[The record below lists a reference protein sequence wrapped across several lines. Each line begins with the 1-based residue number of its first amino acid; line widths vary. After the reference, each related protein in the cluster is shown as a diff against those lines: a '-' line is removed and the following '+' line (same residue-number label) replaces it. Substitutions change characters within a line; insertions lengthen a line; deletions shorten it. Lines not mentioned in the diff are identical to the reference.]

1 MCFDPD
7 SRPPID
13 CGKLAVDTGAFR
25 LGIAGGKSMAACFA
39 VPSGIHTWGAGVVLL
54 PDNRGVTPFYER
66 LTECLAS
73 EGFPV
78 LAIDYFAR
86 EEGSAGTGGPS
97 AATDMRAVMQRI
109 ADLTR
114 DGCLEQMTAAAQ
126 FLRERSGVRKV
137 MALGFCMGGRIAF
150 LAARPEFGLTGV
162 IGLYGSTEAILD
174 APGPTQVANRM
185 SGPVL
190 GIFGGADAYIPAT
203 AVEGFGK
210 ALQAAGVNHEIVVY
224 PEAPHSFFDVAYAEH
239 REICSDTWRRI
250 LGFLRSGQLTS

>member
-13 CGKLAVDTGAFR
+13 CGTLAVDTETFR
-25 LGIAGGKSMAACFA
+25 LGIGGGKSMAACFA
-39 VPSGIHTWGAGVVLL
+39 VPSGIHAWGAGVVLL

-86 EEGSAGTGGPS
+86 EEGPSGMGGSSA
-97 AATDMRAVMQRI
+97 DMRAVIQRV

-114 DGCLEQMTAAAQ
+114 DGCLEQMTAAVQ

-190 GIFGGADAYIPAT
+190 GIFGGADASISAA
-203 AVEGFGK
+203 AVAGFGE
-210 ALQAAGVNHEIVVY
+210 ALQAAGVGHEIVVY

-239 REICSDTWRRI
+239 REICADTWRRM
-250 LGFLRSGQLTS
+250 LEFLRSGQLTS

>member
-13 CGKLAVDTGAFR
+13 CGELAVDTGTFR
-25 LGIAGGKSMAACFA
+25 LGTAGGKSMAACFA
-39 VPSGIHTWGAGVVLL
+39 VPSGIHAWDAGVVLL

-86 EEGSAGTGGPS
+86 EEGSAGMSGS
-97 AATDMRAVMQRI
+97 STDMRAVMQRV

-114 DGCLEQMTAAAQ
+114 DGCLEQVTAAAQ

-190 GIFGGADAYIPAT
+190 GIFGGADTYIPAA
-203 AVEGFGK
+203 AVAGFGE
-210 ALQAAGVNHEIVVY
+210 ALQAAGVSHEIVVY
-224 PEAPHSFFDVAYAEH
+224 SEAPHSFFDVAYAEH
-239 REICSDTWRRI
+239 KEICADTWRRM
-250 LGFLRSGQLTS
+250 LEFLRSGQLTS